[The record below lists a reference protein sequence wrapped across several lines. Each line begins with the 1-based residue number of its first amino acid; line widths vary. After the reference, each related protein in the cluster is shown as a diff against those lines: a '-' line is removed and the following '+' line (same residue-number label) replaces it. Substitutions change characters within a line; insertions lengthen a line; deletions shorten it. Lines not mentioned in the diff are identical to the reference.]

1 MPRSGTALLR
11 MVMLTAAGAVVISAC
26 DAGVLPRMGG
36 GPAAGP
42 APEPTIAAQTSSQAS
57 RPTIAGKSAP

>member
-26 DAGVLPRMGG
+26 DAGVLPRVGG
-36 GPAAGP
+36 GPAGAG
-42 APEPTIAAQTSSQAS
+42 A
-57 RPTIAGKSAP
+57 